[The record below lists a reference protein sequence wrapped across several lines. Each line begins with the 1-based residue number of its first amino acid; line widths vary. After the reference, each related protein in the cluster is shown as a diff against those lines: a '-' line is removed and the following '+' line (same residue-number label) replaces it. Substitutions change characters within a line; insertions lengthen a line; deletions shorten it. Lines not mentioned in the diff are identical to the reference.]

1 MYLNLKQ
8 LKMKK
13 SLNPDFPPTFI
24 GIWKKEEPE
33 GVMKVWVKDYEA
45 FMNLVDSFFDHGY
58 TIKKIS
64 EQEYDDFDLGD
75 EVTINGDED

>member
-1 MYLNLKQ
+1 
-8 LKMKK
+8 
-13 SLNPDFPPTFI
+13 
-24 GIWKKEEPE
+24 
-33 GVMKVWVKDYEA
+33 
-45 FMNLVDSFFDHGY
+45 MNWVDSFFDHGY